1 MGVPQSHVKV
11 LPGDP
16 PVEIVLRRSAR
27 ARRLTL
33 RVSALDGRISLTRPV
48 GVTEAEAMRFA
59 CDKAPWIRAQVARME
74 PVRRVVPGAVIPVD
88 GVPRNVC
95 AGVPGVDAVCIRI
108 SAARPAG
115 PQVAAILKTLARER
129 LAAAVA
135 HHAAVLGVS
144 PGRLTLRDTRSRWG
158 SCTGRGDLMFSW
170 RLVMAPAD
178 VLDYVAAHEVAHL
191 RHMDHSRA
199 FWATV
204 EQTRPDWRDHRKW
217 LRTEGHALHAWR
229 FAAD

>member
-1 MGVPQSHVKV
+1 MGVQQSHVKV

-16 PVEIVLRRSAR
+16 PVEIVLRRSAQ
-27 ARRLTL
+27 ARRMTL
-33 RVSALDGRISLTRPV
+33 RVSALDGRISLTRPMRV
-48 GVTEAEAMRFA
+48 SEAEAMRFA
-59 CDKAPWIRAQVARME
+59 SEKAPWIRAQVARLE
-74 PVRRVVPGAVIPVD
+74 PVRRVALGITIPVQD
-88 GVPRNVC
+88 VPLTVG
-95 AGVPGVDAVCIRI
+95 AGVPGLDAAGIRV
-108 SAARPAG
+108 STARPPG
-115 PQVAAILKTLARER
+115 PQVAAVLKTLARER

-135 HHAAVLGVS
+135 HHAAVLDVS

-158 SCTGRGDLMFSW
+158 SCTARGDLMFSW

-204 EQTRPDWRDHRKW
+204 ERTRPDWRNQRDW
-217 LRTEGHALHAWR
+217 LRTHGTALHAWR

>member
-1 MGVPQSHVKV
+1 MGAHLNHVKT

-16 PVEIVLRRSAR
+16 PFEIVLRRSAQ
-27 ARRLTL
+27 ARRMTL
-33 RVSALDGRISLTRPV
+33 RVSALDGRISLTRPA

-59 CDKAPWIRAQVARME
+59 EQKAPWLRAQVARVT
-74 PVRRVVPGAVIPVD
+74 PVRAVGVGVAVPVEGLPLVVSTGRPGIDRDGLRVSP
-88 GVPRNVC
+88 
-95 AGVPGVDAVCIRI
+95 
-108 SAARPAG
+108 ARPAG

-129 LAAAVA
+129 LVAAVS
-135 HHAAVLGVS
+135 HHAEALGLS

-170 RLVMAPAD
+170 RLIMAPAD

-204 EQTRPDWRDHRKW
+204 EETRPDWRVHRNL
-217 LRTEGHALHAWR
+217 LRAEGAALHAWR
-229 FAAD
+229 FGAD